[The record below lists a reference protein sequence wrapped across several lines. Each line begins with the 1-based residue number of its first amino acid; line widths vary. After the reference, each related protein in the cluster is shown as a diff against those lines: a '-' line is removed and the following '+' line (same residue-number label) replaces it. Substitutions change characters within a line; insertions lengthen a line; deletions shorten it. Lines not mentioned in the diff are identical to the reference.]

1 MHCTHVKILQAEARG
16 LLYTG
21 GQDSS
26 EPLVCTQFF
35 LNSNQHRLKLNLL
48 FWRRGKQN
56 CFEILCEKQPVVLEQ
71 TAACSYHSFV

>member
-1 MHCTHVKILQAEARG
+1 MHYTHLKILQAEAFC
-16 LLYTG
+16 TG
-21 GQDSS
+21 GWDSTLTTCVYTILPKFKPS
-26 EPLVCTQFF
+26 TGR
-35 LNSNQHRLKLNLL
+35 NLNLM